1 MAGGVV
7 HFELPA
13 DDEKRARDF
22 YSSVFGWGFQV
33 MPEMEYSLALTTPMD
48 EQGRPAV
55 SGSINGGLFR
65 RGDLT
70 APVVTVDVDDIDDA
84 LAQIAARGGSVHRG
98 KTEVPGSGWNAY
110 FKDTEGNIVGL
121 WQNAAQ
127 AAPADQAAGDSTG
140 EASGAT
146 TGNDIG
152 A

>member
-13 DDEKRARDF
+13 DDENRAREF

-33 MPEMEYSLALTTPMD
+33 MPEMEYSLALTTPLD
-48 EQGRPAV
+48 EHGRPAV

-70 APVVTVDVDDIDDA
+70 APVVTVDVDNIDTA
-84 LAQIAARGGSVHRG
+84 LEQIVARGGSVHRE
-98 KTEVPGSGWNAY
+98 KMEVPGSGWNAY
-110 FKDTEGNIVGL
+110 FKDTEGNVVGL
-121 WQNAAQ
+121 WQNAA
-127 AAPADQAAGDSTG
+127 PGENAAG
-140 EASGAT
+140 EAPGGTA
-146 TGNDIG
+146 GNDLG

>member
-13 DDEKRARDF
+13 DDEGRAREF

-48 EQGRPAV
+48 EHGRPAV

-65 RGDLT
+65 RGELT
-70 APVVTVDVDDIDDA
+70 APVVTVDVDDIDAA
-84 LAQIAARGGSVHRG
+84 LARIEAGGGTVHRG
-98 KTEVPGSGWNAY
+98 KMEVPGSGWNAY

-121 WQNAAQ
+121 WQNAA
-127 AAPADQAAGDSTG
+127 PADQPAAGDTAAG
-140 EASGAT
+140 TAAP
-146 TGNDIG
+146 GNDIG